1 MERKVLFM
9 HNEPLLEIDK
19 LRASIASKIHYLKE
33 NNAISPALYAEYDI
47 KRGLRN
53 ANGTGVLVGI
63 TRISEVRGYTVEDG
77 KKIPCEGQ
85 LMYRGIPIT
94 DLVHGFEREDRLGFE
109 EIVHLLLFGSLPNR
123 QELDWFCGTL
133 QRRRVFPDNFKED
146 IFLRIPSNN
155 LMNKLQRVVLSLYSY
170 DEDPDNIELGNVL
183 AQCLDLIAKMPL
195 MVAYAY
201 AAKEHYFN
209 DKSLIIHQ
217 PLAGGSTAENILH
230 LIRKDSEFTPLEA
243 KILDLCLILQ
253 ADHGGGNNSAFATHV
268 VSSSGTDTYSAIS
281 TAIGSLKGPRHGAA
295 NQRAHAMVKD
305 IQEHVQHWNDD
316 GEVADYL
323 RKILAGEA
331 FDRSYFPDAE
341 GKALQIATLIKCT
354 RALWII
360 PLALITT
367 LIFKEKNSKIYIPW
381 FIFLFVL
388 AMVANTYIALPTQL
402 TGSLVWL
409 AKKGLTVTLFLI
421 GSGLSVD
428 VLRSVGIKPMVQGI
442 LLWIVIALLSLAVI
456 ML

>member
-1 MERKVLFM
+1 MSFVNLLKRYNRILFIVLLLVTLLPQVTPAIALFM
-9 HNEPLLEIDK
+9 GLALALVAGQAYPKFAKKTSKYLLQ
-19 LRASIASKIHYLKE
+19 AS
-33 NNAISPALYAEYDI
+33 
-47 KRGLRN
+47 
-53 ANGTGVLVGI
+53 VVG
-63 TRISEVRGYTVEDG
+63 
-77 KKIPCEGQ
+77 
-85 LMYRGIPIT
+85 
-94 DLVHGFEREDRLGFE
+94 LGFGMNLHE
-109 EIVHLLLFGSLPNR
+109 SLASGKEGMLFTIVSVAAVMIIGFFVGKWL
-123 QELDWFCGTL
+123 
-133 QRRRVFPDNFKED
+133 RVDRKTA
-146 IFLRIPSNN
+146 
-155 LMNKLQRVVLSLYSY
+155 Y
-170 DEDPDNIELGNVL
+170 
-183 AQCLDLIAKMPL
+183 LI
-195 MVAYAY
+195 
-201 AAKEHYFN
+201 
-209 DKSLIIHQ
+209 
-217 PLAGGSTAENILH
+217 
-230 LIRKDSEFTPLEA
+230 
-243 KILDLCLILQ
+243 
-253 ADHGGGNNSAFATHV
+253 
-268 VSSSGTDTYSAIS
+268 SSGTAICGGSAIAAVAPVVKADDNQMS
-281 TAIGSLKGPRHGAA
+281 VSLGTIFVLNAIALFIFPPIGHWLDMTQEQFGEWAA
-295 NQRAHAMVKD
+295 IAIHDTSSV
-305 IQEHVQHWNDD
+305 V
-316 GEVADYL
+316 G
-323 RKILAGEA
+323 AGEA